1 MDSFADQ
8 GSPILDAFERL
19 IQSAVEYLPQLS
31 AAILVLVI
39 GWIVARLLRALT
51 LRLAKGADRLA
62 RSAGLTSA
70 MEARKLRVS
79 TAAILAEVV
88 YWIVILIV
96 IAVATNQLGLR
107 MFAHWLDQ
115 LVSQLPNILSGIAII
130 VAGVVIANL
139 VKDAVAA
146 FTQSMPRAQGAA
158 LARAAQVV
166 TLIVLA
172 LMGIDQIG
180 IDVTVVTTVVAIM
193 VGAFLGGLS
202 LAFGIGARSF
212 VGDLLGM
219 RYLGSEY
226 RIGERIRIDG
236 IEGTVVEKK
245 PTALLI
251 ETSEGQVKIPGK
263 RFGESF
269 TLLVRE

>member
-1 MDSFADQ
+1 MENITDQ
-8 GSPILDAFERL
+8 SSPILDAVQRL
-19 IQSAVEYLPQLS
+19 IHSAVEFLPQLS
-31 AAILVLVI
+31 VAILVLVV

-79 TAAILAEVV
+79 SAAILSEVV
-88 YWIVILIV
+88 YWVVILIV

-139 VKDAVAA
+139 VKDAIVA
-146 FTQSMPRAQGAA
+146 FTQSMPRAQGEA
-158 LARAAQVV
+158 LARVAQVV

-180 IDVTVVTTVVAIM
+180 IDVTVVSTVVAIV

-202 LAFGIGARSF
+202 LAFGIGARAV
-212 VGDLLGM
+212 VGNLLGM

-251 ETSEGQVKIPGK
+251 ETSEGLMKIPGQ
-263 RFGESF
+263 RFGESS